1 MKKSILF
8 LACCIGLMLFASCKK
23 DPIAPTINI
32 LADADCVSENAQV
45 YSGDEIQV
53 GFTGTAENLTQIDVV
68 ISQDGTVL
76 ASLSDNMSGQK
87 DEPVPPF
94 TYKHAFTI
102 EAVGIVTITGTA
114 TDANGLTASKSF
126 NVIYEEKPYEKFLGT
141 YEGNTLFTGI
151 IRTQM
156 QGQEPMEQEVT
167 DFAMPVKL
175 SLSGGENPNEVQ
187 ALWKMESQEMTVTG
201 TVDGDKVSF
210 EVVDFPYTFNY
221 QYQQGFNIPITF
233 TVTYTI
239 NGTLNGEQLDLDG
252 TCKGSGNIILISATA
267 EIDGT
272 IGGSLTKTR

>member
-1 MKKSILF
+1 M
-8 LACCIGLMLFASCKK
+8 ACCIGLMLFASCKK
-23 DPIAPTINI
+23 DPIAPTIDI
-32 LADADCVSENAQV
+32 LTDVDCVSENAQV

-53 GFTGTAENLTQIDVV
+53 GFIGTAENLTKIEIV

-76 ASLSDNMSGQK
+76 ASHSDNMSEQK
-87 DEPVPPF
+87 DDAVSPF

-102 EAVGIVTITGTA
+102 EALGTVTITGTA

-126 NVIYEEKPYEKFLGT
+126 NVIYEEKPYEKFLGN
-141 YEGNTLFTGI
+141 YEGDALFTGT
-151 IRTQM
+151 IRTTM

-175 SLSGGENPNEVQ
+175 FISEGESVNEVQ
-187 ALWKMESQEMTVTG
+187 ARWKMESQEMTVTG
-201 TVDGDKVSF
+201 TVDGDQVSF

-221 QYQQGFNIPITF
+221 PYQGFNIPITF

-239 NGTLNGEQLDLDG
+239 NGNLNGEQLDLDG
-252 TCKGSGNIILISATA
+252 TCMGNGNIILISATA